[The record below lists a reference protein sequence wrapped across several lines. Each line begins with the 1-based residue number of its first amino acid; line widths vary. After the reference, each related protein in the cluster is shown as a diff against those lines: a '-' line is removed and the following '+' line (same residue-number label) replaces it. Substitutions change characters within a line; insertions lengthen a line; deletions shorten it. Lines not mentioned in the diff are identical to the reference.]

1 MPKIVGII
9 KGEKFDSFLLDDG
22 SRIEGWLVP
31 PAASDVRIINTSL
44 GARPA
49 IYDPAT
55 PRDEL
60 KAGTPVY
67 YTGGVS
73 QAGLPG
79 VTD

>member
-22 SRIEGWLVP
+22 SRIEGWLAPSV
-31 PAASDVRIINTSL
+31 ASDVRIINTAL
-44 GARPA
+44 GARTA
-49 IYDPAT
+49 TYNPAT
-55 PRDEL
+55 PHDEL

-73 QAGLPG
+73 QAGLPI